1 MQQVSRTSTKLA
13 GLVGL
18 LALTAVGT
26 PAFALP
32 VYDTNVLAPDF
43 TGSRTE
49 FSGQLI
55 AGVAT
60 GRTYQTDSSDFTIG
74 WVITQPNATTYHY
87 QYTFSGYN
95 TRPVGVTT
103 GAPSPDISHVI
114 IDLSDICVTAA
125 GANPNCEYHAQTGTP
140 TTLTGIRDTYTLTSQ
155 GGSNVGLAGT
165 IIGVKYNSPSGQGA
179 SGYIVEFDSDRA
191 PVWGDVYVKGG
202 STSFV
207 YNAGLTLHGTSTDK
221 LQFIARPDTQTST
234 VPEPASL
241 LLLGSGL
248 VAMGLVRRKK

>member
-49 FSGQLI
+49 FSGQLVS
-55 AGVAT
+55 G
-60 GRTYQTDSSDFTIG
+60 GLYGTDASNFTIA
-74 WVITQPNATTYHY
+74 WVITHPTATTYHY
-87 QYTFSGYN
+87 QYTFSGFG

-103 GAPSPDISHVI
+103 GPRSPELSHVI

-125 GANPNCEYHAQTGTP
+125 GANPNCEYNAKTGQP
-140 TTLTGIRDTYTLTSQ
+140 TNVTGIRDTYTSTSH
-155 GGSNVGLAGT
+155 GASNVGLAGT

-191 PVWGDVYVKGG
+191 PVWGDVYAKGG

-241 LLLGSGL
+241 LLLGTGL